1 MFGGPVATWAANSVS
16 RALPVL
22 VSSLGFLGV
31 PVVSAALSVALLG
44 EPVTLSLVA
53 GGALI
58 LAGLA
63 SLAPRR

>member
-1 MFGGPVATWAANSVS
+1 
-16 RALPVL
+16 VL
-22 VSSLGFLGV
+22 VSSLEFLGV